1 MNIEELVKKY
11 DLEIEKSFKKRS
23 GLNGDVDAEYW
34 LLLGKED
41 AKSEVIVDLIEEYSK
56 QNKLNQY
63 LKNQLSMYKL
73 KQ

>member
-1 MNIEELVKKY
+1 MIERLINKY
-11 DLEIEKSFKKRS
+11 DSKIEGSFKKRS

-41 AKSEVIVDLIEEYSK
+41 TLSEVIVDLIEEYSK
-56 QNKLNQY
+56 ENKLNEY
-63 LKNQLSMYKL
+63 LKKQLSIHKL